1 MPIGVRP
8 IAVPLVNGTA
18 WSFVRLRIEVA
29 GFKLN
34 GGIKSAKYKR
44 ERKRDQVRSNHQD
57 PVAQTDGE
65 NSYSGSI
72 VIYAAWWLNLMR
84 TIRNTLGTG
93 YGDVA
98 FNAFISYGMP
108 SDILDPYQDVLTGCH
123 FDSTDADNAQG
134 TAALERTVDLQP
146 LKIYF
151 DGVDD
156 CDVPL
161 QQVA

>member
-1 MPIGVRP
+1 MPIGVNAL
-8 IAVPLVNGTA
+8 AVPLVNGTA
-18 WSFVRLRIEVA
+18 WSFAKMRIEVA

-34 GGIKSAKYKR
+34 GGISSATYKR

-65 NSYSGSI
+65 NSYTASI
-72 VIYAAWWLNLMR
+72 EVYAAWWLNLMR
-84 TIRNTLGTG
+84 TIRNTLGQG

-98 FNAFISYGMP
+98 FTAFISYGN
-108 SDILDPYQDVLTGCH
+108 SVLDPFQDVLIGCH
-123 FDSTDADNAQG
+123 FDSTDADNKTG
-134 TAALERTVDLQP
+134 TAAITRKIDLQP
-146 LKIYF
+146 LKILF

-156 CDVPL
+156 CDIPL

>member
-1 MPIGVRP
+1 MPIGVNP

-18 WSFVRLRIEVA
+18 WSFARLRIEVA

-44 ERKRDQVRSNHQD
+44 ERKRDQVRSNHVD

-72 VIYAAWWLNLMR
+72 EVYAAWWLNLMR
-84 TIRNTLGTG
+84 TVRTTLGQG

-98 FNAFISYGMP
+98 FNAFISYGP
-108 SDILDPYQDVLTGCH
+108 SALDPFQDVLVGCH
-123 FDSTDADNAQG
+123 FDSTDADNSQG
-134 TAALERTVDLQP
+134 TAALVRTIDLQP
-146 LKIYF
+146 LKILF

-156 CDVPL
+156 CEVSL
-161 QQVA
+161 QQLVA